1 MSWAACTLPEAG
13 AWDGA
18 LHSPF
23 GNSDLETLV
32 MLNPKLFLV
41 INCVL
46 SLFYLLIFRE
56 RGTEVG
62 REASTERTCGLQ
74 LCGTM
79 PSPLSHSGKGCVS
92 DTQRSI

>member
-1 MSWAACTLPEAG
+1 MRKAGNTRSGHPHVHLNGAAGSQAGWCVSWAACTLPEAG

-46 SLFYLLIFRE
+46 SVFYFFKDFIYFIYLFLE
-56 RGTEVG
+56 RG
-62 REASTERTCGLQ
+62 ER
-74 LCGTM
+74 
-79 PSPLSHSGKGCVS
+79 K
-92 DTQRSI
+92 

>member
-46 SLFYLLIFRE
+46 SLFYFLKDFIYFIYLFLE
-56 RGTEVG
+56 RG
-62 REASTERTCGLQ
+62 ER
-74 LCGTM
+74 
-79 PSPLSHSGKGCVS
+79 K
-92 DTQRSI
+92 